1 MLRVA
6 FQFAT
11 AIQGS
16 SKFECQNHGG
26 LSMKRDPLI
35 PLNRR
40 LNILKMLHG
49 KELRTAEITEAYGV
63 DDRTIRTDLETLRDG
78 LEVMGTTV
86 KIVEQRSGHSN
97 LSYKSTVHPIFLAL
111 NLSEVFALLKALE
124 QAAQGIMTGD
134 VYRNIF
140 NNVYCQLS
148 DYAKKMLDGKLEL
161 GIKSADQKVTNRLE
175 EEMVDKSEDY
185 KLIYLEKSGRGS

>member
-1 MLRVA
+1 
-6 FQFAT
+6 
-11 AIQGS
+11 
-16 SKFECQNHGG
+16 
-26 LSMKRDPLI
+26 MKRDPLI

-124 QAAQGIMTGD
+124 
-134 VYRNIF
+134 
-140 NNVYCQLS
+140 
-148 DYAKKMLDGKLEL
+148 
-161 GIKSADQKVTNRLE
+161 
-175 EEMVDKSEDY
+175 
-185 KLIYLEKSGRGS
+185 